1 MTHLCSSTPPTGWAI
16 PLRAAIPDPQHGL
29 QPQPISSA
37 PVLKLGGES
46 TLFNKMIDN
55 NSGGGDGSSGGGG
68 LPVSSAGGANAIDQ
82 KQPWLH
88 SKMDNLKANG
98 ILAGKKEGAFI
109 VREHVLAKDK
119 YALSVVFK
127 GITTHHLITTP
138 TGKPASVG
146 KTQLPVQGL
155 PAAVTY
161 LREVRDKYWP
171 VALGNHVD
179 VGGGAPQTRSTPVV
193 ASTITTTT
201 VTPTSSKKT
210 DIDLSKNPADASEA
224 WLHEKMSNDEAKV
237 LLDGKPDG
245 VFIVRKYK
253 PDKSNYALS
262 VVFQSAVTHHSL
274 KTPPGAKPTINKTE
288 LPVSGL
294 ADAVGYLRQTRL
306 PYWPIALGDHV
317 ERTESAA
324 NTAPEPAAPTKTSS
338 PAPTAAEPKHAQG
351 VEQLRRASPST
362 TSSGGSSGYAAVDA
376 AQEWMHEKM
385 SSEEAKAL
393 MAGKPEGTF
402 CVRRRDDPTSFAL
415 TVVYNSRATHHSL
428 KCPVDGKASV
438 GKSELPVSGLSDA
451 VAHLRA
457 KQTYWPVPL
466 KEHIPGSAGLKNAVV
481 TILEVDAAQEWLHGK
496 MSTEEATKLAAHR
509 PDGTFFVRRRDD
521 STNFALTVVYQ
532 SKATHHSLKCPADGK
547 AVIGKSEL
555 PVSGLSEAVA
565 HLRSK
570 QTYWPVPLDEHIPP
584 SAGLKNAVVTI
595 LEVDAAQE
603 WLHGKMSTEEAT
615 KLAAHRPD
623 GTFFVRRRDDST
635 NFALTVVYQSKA
647 THHSLKCPADGK
659 AVIGKSELPVSGLS
673 EAVAH
678 LRSKQTYWPVP
689 LDEHIPPSARHPNS
703 ASAVSSPAMPARSSK
718 PAAPTSTAGLGW
730 LHEKMS
736 NDEAKALVAGKEDG
750 TFLVRKRDESAA
762 YALTVVY
769 QSRATHHLLKCP
781 VGGNASVGKSE
792 LPVSGLSEAVAH
804 LRSKQRYWPV
814 PLGEHIVAG
823 SSPDDA
829 KAWLHDEMSSADKN
843 SLLAGKPDGTFLVA
857 RHKDAFAL
865 SVVYGG
871 KGTHHRV
878 QAADGESASV
888 GKRQFDGVQGIV
900 AVSDI

>member
-584 SAGLKNAVVTI
+584 SA
-595 LEVDAAQE
+595 
-603 WLHGKMSTEEAT
+603 
-615 KLAAHRPD
+615 
-623 GTFFVRRRDDST
+623 
-635 NFALTVVYQSKA
+635 
-647 THHSLKCPADGK
+647 
-659 AVIGKSELPVSGLS
+659 
-673 EAVAH
+673 
-678 LRSKQTYWPVP
+678 
-689 LDEHIPPSARHPNS
+689 RHPNS